1 MCRAWA
7 TVNIHSS
14 FNAWPLNQANLLAR
28 WATVYGTNGHL
39 KKLNQIEDVNA
50 KHRSPVKM
58 VYFCLAWWS
67 TEWNL
72 VLMHTHAKSWS
83 TTKQAILWVKIT
95 TIWTT
100 HIISI
105 RQLHRDLSLVS
116 QSKLLNGIIWVLKA
130 NNQLSICILSNGRYA
145 KIISSFYRKVD
156 ASIMK
161 NDSEEMFWSPFS
173 QSKWCSKLLKDI

>member
-1 MCRAWA
+1 MCRACA

-28 WATVYGTNGHL
+28 WDTVYGTNGHL
-39 KKLNQIEDVNA
+39 KKLNQIQDVNA
-50 KHRSPVKM
+50 KHRWPVKM
-58 VYFCLAWWS
+58 EYFCLEWWS

-72 VLMHTHAKSWS
+72 VLMQRTHAKSWL

-95 TIWTT
+95 TIWTN
-100 HIISI
+100 HNISI
-105 RQLHRDLSLVS
+105 WQLHKDVSLVS

-130 NNQLSICILSNGRYA
+130 NNRLSICILSNGRYA
-145 KIISSFYRKVD
+145 KIISSFYRNRKVD

-161 NDSEEMFWSPFS
+161 NDSEVMFWSPFFS
-173 QSKWCSKLLKDI
+173 IQVMF